1 MLQLLVRRKRLRD
14 QFAARRRE
22 HVLSQSAQHV
32 EITAGLRH
40 DEQKEI
46 DISARPVAAIWITGR
61 PSCQ

>member
-1 MLQLLVRRKRLRD
+1 MRARKKGL
-14 QFAARRRE
+14 
-22 HVLSQSAQHV
+22 LSQSAQHV